1 MLFWIFV
8 IMIVLGIALIN
19 GVSKISDKYSHS
31 NEDNN
36 KIVEFLY
43 YNDEPFIFT
52 GGAIA
57 VISGIVVAV
66 MLIVIICS
74 HCGIDAQV
82 QKWRETYSA
91 LTHKLESGAC
101 RDNFGLLNKE
111 IIDEIQHWNEDV
123 AYNKRI
129 QRDFWVGIFYPNVF
143 DEFETIDYE
152 RYRGKE

>member
-8 IMIVLGIALIN
+8 ILIALGIVLIIS
-19 GVSKISDKYSHS
+19 VSKISSKYSHR

-36 KIVEFLY
+36 KIVKFLY
-43 YNDEPFIFT
+43 FNDEPFIFT
-52 GGAIA
+52 GGAIS
-57 VISGIVVAV
+57 VISGIIAV
-66 MLIVIICS
+66 IMLAVIICQ

-82 QKWRETYSA
+82 QKWRETYTA
-91 LTHKLESGAC
+91 LTYKLESGAC
-101 RDNFGLLNKE
+101 RDEFGLLSKE

-129 QRDFWVGIFYPNVF
+129 QRDFWMGIFYPNVF

-152 RYRGKE
+152 RYQGKE

>member
-1 MLFWIFV
+1 MLFWITLILV
-8 IMIVLGIALIN
+8 ALGIALIISA
-19 GVSKISDKYSHS
+19 SKISSKYSHR

-52 GGAIA
+52 GGAVA
-57 VISGIVVAV
+57 VISGIVAV
-66 MLIVIICS
+66 IMLIAIICS
-74 HCGIDAQV
+74 NCGIDAQV
-82 QKWRETYSA
+82 QKWRETYTA
-91 LTHKLESGAC
+91 LTFKLESGAC
-101 RDNFGLLNKE
+101 RDEFGLLSKE

-152 RYRGKE
+152 RYQGKD

>member
-8 IMIVLGIALIN
+8 ITIVLGIALII
-19 GVSKISDKYSHS
+19 GVSKISDKYSQS

-52 GGAIA
+52 GYVIALISGIIA
-57 VISGIVVAV
+57 VI
-66 MLIVIICS
+66 MLTVIICS

-91 LTHKLESGAC
+91 LTYKLESGAC
-101 RDNFGLLNKE
+101 RDDFGLLNKE

-123 AYNKRI
+123 AYKKRI
-129 QRDFWVGIFYPNVF
+129 QRDFWMGIFYPNVF
-143 DEFETIDYE
+143 DEFEAIDYE